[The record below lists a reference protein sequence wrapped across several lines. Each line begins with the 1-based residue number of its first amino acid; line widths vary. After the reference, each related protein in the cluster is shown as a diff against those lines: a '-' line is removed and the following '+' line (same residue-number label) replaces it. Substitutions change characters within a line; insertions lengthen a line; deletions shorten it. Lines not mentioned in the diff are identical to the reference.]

1 MVWTLSEPTFASTV
15 SNGPVTPE
23 FVSGTDWWLL
33 CLRRR
38 SQRGRVVEEPNSLTS
53 VSAWTCGWGTL
64 FLDVGFSV
72 DVWLGNP
79 VHA

>member
-23 FVSGTDWWLL
+23 FVSRTDWWLL

-38 SQRGRVVEEPNSLTS
+38 SQRGRVVGEPSS
-53 VSAWTCGWGTL
+53 
-64 FLDVGFSV
+64 
-72 DVWLGNP
+72 
-79 VHA
+79 